1 MHYRHYQETYE
12 IHNLMEIPRE
22 LLPPSKEKETPAS
35 LTDPQIRAS
44 TRPDPQ
50 AILAMSKI
58 SSQVGFQSKI
68 GNPMAVSGP
77 YGLGAI
83 NPMMSPNAGREVL
96 NTPSPVPETSLA
108 PLAKIVVKKEGMN
121 LLVRAGLLARGVGSI
136 TPLGVGANLMATTST
151 LNAGEEEF
159 LQNQNKILYRSSPE
173 QQRILDEQW
182 RQQALY
188 EEAER
193 KTQDEIFQ
201 KQKREREER
210 WSNMKV
216 DELNT
221 KLKTSDDHIS
231 RYFSRRAIK

>member
-1 MHYRHYQETYE
+1 
-12 IHNLMEIPRE
+12 
-22 LLPPSKEKETPAS
+22 
-35 LTDPQIRAS
+35 
-44 TRPDPQ
+44 
-50 AILAMSKI
+50 
-58 SSQVGFQSKI
+58 
-68 GNPMAVSGP
+68 VSGP

-96 NTPSPVPETSLA
+96 NLPSPVPQNNIA
-108 PLAKIVVKKEGMN
+108 PIAKMVAKQGTMN
-121 LLVRAGLLARGVGSI
+121 LLVRAGLLVRGVASI
-136 TPLGVGANLMATTST
+136 TPLGVAANLMGTTST
-151 LNAGEEEF
+151 LNAGEEDF
-159 LQNQNKILYRSSPE
+159 LQNQNRVLYRSSPE
-173 QQRILDEQW
+173 AQRILDEQW

-193 KTQDEIFQ
+193 KTQDEIWQ
-201 KQKREREER
+201 KQNKERNER